1 MSPLFR
7 TSRRRQLSRQY
18 STETLEVRRLLSAT
32 TPDIGPVTDVQGP
45 ANTMIGDTLFIRGSM
60 GDDTIRVVDQGGGRV
75 SVYNSA
81 VDNGRPAEFTGVQN
95 VLLRSKKGNDT
106 VDYLITDPGNGVR
119 GVVVCMGPSGQN
131 RFTLNAG
138 AASEVRA
145 DSMIHFTVN
154 GGGDQDNVQ
163 LNIADASPGWV
174 IHSNLRGGDD
184 VFSLNVD
191 TPSDSEII
199 PCVRVNVRGEGGNDQ
214 ISIDL
219 TGASVNSEV
228 LVDAGAGND
237 FVAVTADPPPE
248 HSLFRLSGGAG
259 NDTIDALFNLRSESR
274 GVIGVELLGGAGDD
288 ALSLDFDGPGTPTVR
303 RALLD
308 GGAGFDSATAP
319 KFARVLNTEA

>member
-1 MSPLFR
+1 MLPLFR
-7 TSRRRQLSRQY
+7 TPRRRQLSRQY
-18 STETLEVRRLLSAT
+18 STETLELRRLLSAT

-45 ANTMIGDTLFIRGSM
+45 ANTMIGDTLFIRGSQ
-60 GDDTIRVVDQGGGRV
+60 GDDTIRVVDQGNGRV
-75 SVYNSA
+75 TVYNSA
-81 VDNGRPAEFTGVQN
+81 VDHGRAAEFTGVQN
-95 VLLRSKKGNDT
+95 VLLRSKQGNDT
-106 VDYLITDPGNGVR
+106 IDYLISDAGHSVR

-131 RFTLNAG
+131 RFTLNVQ

-145 DSMIHFTVN
+145 DSTISFTVN
-154 GGGDQDNVQ
+154 GGDGQDNVR

-184 VFSLNVD
+184 VFSLNVN
-191 TPSDSEII
+191 TPPDNEII
-199 PCVRVNVRGEGGNDQ
+199 PCVRVNVRGEAGNDR

-248 HSLFRLSGGAG
+248 HSLFRLSGGDG
-259 NDTIDALFNLRSESR
+259 NDTIDALFNLRSGNR
-274 GVIGVELLGGAGDD
+274 GDIGIELLGEAGDD
-288 ALSLDFDGPGTPTVR
+288 ALRLNFDGPGTPTIR

-308 GGAGFDSATAP
+308 GGTGFDSASAP